1 MAQVQMSKH
10 FQRIIKN
17 ISKEIFEKFFCLVKI
32 LIPSSVCCYDSHG
45 RIYKENFM
53 NFCGIIKTFLID

>member
-1 MAQVQMSKH
+1 MAQVQKSKH

-45 RIYKENFM
+45 RQSSNY
-53 NFCGIIKTFLID
+53 TL